1 MSTSANF
8 PGGRISVE
16 VRIRT
21 DIHPT
26 IVGVPNDARVRV
38 VRRIVVGIGRRETQT
53 YACYERKAK
62 APPPKPC
69 SDRSG
74 AKAWSD
80 RGGAKGRTDGR
91 ATKAGDNGG
100 ATKTWADG
108 RHADAA
114 ATDGSTSEAAADGST
129 SEATP
134 NGSTSEAATDSSTP
148 EATAAKSA
156 PAEATTLSKS
166 PVREHRRQ

>member
-74 AKAWSD
+74 AKAGPTAAV
-80 RGGAKGRTDGR
+80 R
-91 ATKAGDNGG
+91 KAGPM
-100 ATKTWADG
+100 
-108 RHADAA
+108 AA
-114 ATDGSTSEAAADGST
+114 LRKPGTMAA
-129 SEATP
+129 
-134 NGSTSEAATDSSTP
+134 
-148 EATAAKSA
+148 
-156 PAEATTLSKS
+156 
-166 PVREHRRQ
+166 

>member
-62 APPPKPC
+62 APAPKAG
-69 SDRSG
+69 SDRGG

-80 RGGAKGRTDGR
+80 RGGAKGWSDGR
-91 ATKAGDNGG
+91 ATKAWSDRG
-100 ATKTWADG
+100 ATKSWADRG
-108 RHADAA
+108 ATKAWADRRH
-114 ATDGSTSEAAADGST
+114 
-129 SEATP
+129 
-134 NGSTSEAATDSSTP
+134 
-148 EATAAKSA
+148 
-156 PAEATTLSKS
+156 
-166 PVREHRRQ
+166 R

>member
-26 IVGVPNDARVRV
+26 IVGVPHDARVRV
-38 VRRIVVGIGRRETQT
+38 VPRIVVGIGRRETQT

-62 APPPKPC
+62 APAPKPW

-80 RGGAKGRTDGR
+80 RGGANGR
-91 ATKAGDNGG
+91 ANGR

-114 ATDGSTSEAAADGST
+114 ATDVRTSEAATDSSTSEASAD
-129 SEATP
+129 
-134 NGSTSEAATDSSTP
+134 GSTSEAATDSSTP
-148 EATAAKSA
+148 EVTAAKSA
-156 PAEATTLSKS
+156 PAKATTLSKS
-166 PVREHRRQ
+166 PVRKYRRQ

>member
-1 MSTSANF
+1 DAVAKEDWGLLVSIYSRRQLLANAAIAASPVPAYPCVGGRPWRNNDCPRPRGF

-26 IVGVPNDARVRV
+26 IVGVPHDARIRV

-80 RGGAKGRTDGR
+80 RGGAKGRADGR

-100 ATKTWADG
+100 ATKAV
-108 RHADAA
+108 
-114 ATDGSTSEAAADGST
+114 S
-129 SEATP
+129 
-134 NGSTSEAATDSSTP
+134 N
-148 EATAAKSA
+148 
-156 PAEATTLSKS
+156 
-166 PVREHRRQ
+166 